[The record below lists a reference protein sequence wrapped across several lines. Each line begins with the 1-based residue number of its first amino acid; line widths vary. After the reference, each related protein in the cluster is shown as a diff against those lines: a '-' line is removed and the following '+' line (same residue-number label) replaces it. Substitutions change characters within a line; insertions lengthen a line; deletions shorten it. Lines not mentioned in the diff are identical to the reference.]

1 VQLRLTISFLNVCE
15 LMSLPEKRVRE
26 IKEGCNASIE
36 VEMKAN
42 KQRVQEK
49 KNELENVQEK
59 MFSVEEKWIKN
70 EIAKETYDRWY
81 ATYDGTIQNLK
92 RTIERLSTDQSK
104 VFLVLENN
112 LSLLTDMHSVFS
124 KSNTLQKR
132 EFINMVFDNNLYYQ
146 EGIYRTPTM
155 RSIFTYN
162 SLVMNEKGCLI
173 YERKRDDFTII
184 PSSGIAGNRTR
195 VQTSNQRAFYTFIS

>member
-1 VQLRLTISFLNVCE
+1 
-15 LMSLPEKRVRE
+15 
-26 IKEGCNASIE
+26 
-36 VEMKAN
+36 MKAN

-81 ATYDGTIQNLK
+81 TTYDSTIQNLK
-92 RTIERLSTDQSK
+92 RTIERLGTDQSK
-104 VFLVLENN
+104 VFLVLEKN

-146 EGIYRTPTM
+146 EGICRTPAM
-155 RSIFTYN
+155 SSILLVTY
-162 SLVMNEKGCLI
+162 
-173 YERKRDDFTII
+173 
-184 PSSGIAGNRTR
+184 
-195 VQTSNQRAFYTFIS
+195 